1 MRLDTIGYIHS
12 KETFGT
18 VDGPGIRYVLF
29 LQGCPMRCLYCHNP
43 DTWALDRGNK
53 ITVGQ
58 VLDDYESYRPFMKD
72 GGITL
77 SGGEA
82 LLQMKFVID
91 LFTEAKKRNI
101 HTCLD
106 TSGISFNPS
115 SESNLKN
122 FRELITVTDLFL
134 LDIKHIDDEGHK
146 ELTGFS
152 NQPVLAFLKFLDDNN
167 KDVWIRHVIVPGVT
181 YDKEL
186 LLRLGYR
193 LAEYKCIKDLDILP
207 YHSMGKVKYEKLGIA
222 YPLEG
227 VKDLSLDDAIKAK
240 NIVLYAM
247 KIARTKK

>member
-122 FRELITVTDLFL
+122 FRELIAVTDLFL
-134 LDIKHIDDEGHK
+134 LDVKHIDDEGHK